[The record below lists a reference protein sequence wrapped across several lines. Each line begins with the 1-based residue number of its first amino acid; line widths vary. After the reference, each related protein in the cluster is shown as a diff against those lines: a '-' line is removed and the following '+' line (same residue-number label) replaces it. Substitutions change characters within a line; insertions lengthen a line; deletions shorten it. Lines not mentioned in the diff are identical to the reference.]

1 MKLKRMAGA
10 AAVLLLLAVCTGALA
25 ADTGIITA
33 DGVNL
38 RESPDKESNAI
49 GTLELGS
56 EVEVLAVENGWYRIM
71 LKSGTVGYIRQD
83 YIFSNSSGSR
93 GAYVL
98 DDGTYIRGGPSEDT
112 YAVKQLTAGK
122 GVRIKAVFGE
132 WFYVVADDA
141 TGYVYRTHLTL
152 TGSNTASGSML
163 RTGME
168 GEEVERLQKKLYDRG
183 FMSKRDMSGVY
194 DSATRK
200 AVLEYQKKAG
210 LSSAD
215 GIAGAETL
223 NSIFDSTNKLTKE
236 NATFTKLKGSVVL
249 LDWFKGGSEWL
260 NKGAKFTVTD
270 VRTGKSFRA
279 RRFGGWYHADSEP
292 ITKEDTAVMK
302 SLEGFS
308 WNRRPIWVTYNGKTV
323 AASMHTMPHMANPT
337 KSNGFDGH
345 FCIHLLNSKVHA
357 NSKACPR
364 HQACVQEAYRAGK
377 AKTSIY
383 IAEVLHG
390 RAGYERN
397 KEDSLGAGLH

>member
-223 NSIFDSTNKLTKE
+223 NSVFDSTNKLTKE

-249 LDWFKGGSEWL
+249 LDWFKGGSDWL

-302 SLEGFS
+302 SPEGFS

-377 AKTSIY
+377 AK
-383 IAEVLHG
+383 
-390 RAGYERN
+390 
-397 KEDSLGAGLH
+397 

>member
-249 LDWFKGGSEWL
+249 LDWFKGGSDWL

-279 RRFGGWYHADSEP
+279 RRFGGWYHA
-292 ITKEDTAVMK
+292 
-302 SLEGFS
+302 G
-308 WNRRPIWVTYNGKTV
+308 
-323 AASMHTMPHMANPT
+323 
-337 KSNGFDGH
+337 
-345 FCIHLLNSKVHA
+345 
-357 NSKACPR
+357 
-364 HQACVQEAYRAGK
+364 Q
-377 AKTSIY
+377 
-383 IAEVLHG
+383 
-390 RAGYERN
+390 
-397 KEDSLGAGLH
+397 

>member
-1 MKLKRMAGA
+1 MVSTVVSPAGYSPSRTVGAVMAGA

-25 ADTGIITA
+25 VDTGIITA
-33 DGVNL
+33 EGVNL
-38 RESPDKESNAI
+38 RESPDKESNAL

-223 NSIFDSTNKLTKE
+223 NSVFDSTNKLTKE

-249 LDWFKGGSEWL
+249 LDWFKGGSDWL

-377 AKTSIY
+377 AK
-383 IAEVLHG
+383 
-390 RAGYERN
+390 
-397 KEDSLGAGLH
+397 

>member
-1 MKLKRMAGA
+1 M
-10 AAVLLLLAVCTGALA
+10 
-25 ADTGIITA
+25 
-33 DGVNL
+33 
-38 RESPDKESNAI
+38 
-49 GTLELGS
+49 
-56 EVEVLAVENGWYRIM
+56 
-71 LKSGTVGYIRQD
+71 
-83 YIFSNSSGSR
+83 
-93 GAYVL
+93 
-98 DDGTYIRGGPSEDT
+98 
-112 YAVKQLTAGK
+112 
-122 GVRIKAVFGE
+122 RIKAVFGE

-163 RTGME
+163 RTGKE

-249 LDWFKGGSEWL
+249 LDWFKGGSDWL

-377 AKTSIY
+377 AK
-383 IAEVLHG
+383 
-390 RAGYERN
+390 
-397 KEDSLGAGLH
+397 

>member
-98 DDGTYIRGGPSEDT
+98 D
-112 YAVKQLTAGK
+112 
-122 GVRIKAVFGE
+122 
-132 WFYVVADDA
+132 
-141 TGYVYRTHLTL
+141 

-223 NSIFDSTNKLTKE
+223 NSVFDSTNKLTKE

-249 LDWFKGGSEWL
+249 LDWFKGGSDWL

-377 AKTSIY
+377 AK
-383 IAEVLHG
+383 
-390 RAGYERN
+390 
-397 KEDSLGAGLH
+397 

>member
-33 DGVNL
+33 EGVNL

-223 NSIFDSTNKLTKE
+223 NSVFDSTNKLTKE

-260 NKGAKFTVTD
+260 NKGAKVHGDRCAHRQKLPCKALRRLVSRGQRAYNKRRHRRNEEPGGLFVEQAPHMGYIQRQD
-270 VRTGKSFRA
+270 CGCKHAYHASYGKS
-279 RRFGGWYHADSEP
+279 Y
-292 ITKEDTAVMK
+292 
-302 SLEGFS
+302 
-308 WNRRPIWVTYNGKTV
+308 
-323 AASMHTMPHMANPT
+323 
-337 KSNGFDGH
+337 
-345 FCIHLLNSKVHA
+345 
-357 NSKACPR
+357 
-364 HQACVQEAYRAGK
+364 QEQR
-377 AKTSIY
+377 
-383 IAEVLHG
+383 L
-390 RAGYERN
+390 
-397 KEDSLGAGLH
+397 

>member
-1 MKLKRMAGA
+1 M
-10 AAVLLLLAVCTGALA
+10 
-25 ADTGIITA
+25 
-33 DGVNL
+33 
-38 RESPDKESNAI
+38 
-49 GTLELGS
+49 
-56 EVEVLAVENGWYRIM
+56 LAVENGWYRIM

-183 FMSKRDMSGVY
+183 FMSKRDLSGVY

-223 NSIFDSTNKLTKE
+223 NSVFDSTNKLTKE

-249 LDWFKGGSEWL
+249 LDWFKGGSDWL

-377 AKTSIY
+377 AK
-383 IAEVLHG
+383 
-390 RAGYERN
+390 
-397 KEDSLGAGLH
+397 

>member
-33 DGVNL
+33 EGVNL
-38 RESPDKESNAI
+38 RESPDKESNAL

-132 WFYVVADDA
+132 WFYVVDDDA

-223 NSIFDSTNKLTKE
+223 NSVFDSTNKLTKE

-249 LDWFKGGSEWL
+249 LDWFKGGSDWL

-377 AKTSIY
+377 AK
-383 IAEVLHG
+383 
-390 RAGYERN
+390 
-397 KEDSLGAGLH
+397 